1 MNERTKK
8 QRCKRVLQK
17 GPPSLRP
24 WWQPGGIHVYITE
37 TGIAWRNLFH
47 PWAYGP
53 RDTRH
58 LFRHIT
64 RPDFHLSWQARLS
77 FNKVTTLCCHG
88 AQSDVEPV
96 TMTSLKG

>member
-1 MNERTKK
+1 MNERKSK
-8 QRCKRVLQK
+8 DANRFYRK
-17 GPPSLRP
+17 GRYLCDL
-24 WWQPGGIHVYITE
+24 GGNLVGFTSITE
-37 TGIAWRNLFH
+37 TDTAWRNLFH

-53 RDTRH
+53 RDTCH
-58 LFRHIT
+58 LFRHVT

-88 AQSDVEPV
+88 TQSDMEPV